1 MTPLP
6 CDPRSS
12 ALPPAPDGYEYRR
25 RVHNGDKYQTTGLF
39 RRGAPQGTLEH
50 LVSAPAL
57 VLDCDLANYELPNG
71 TKDEIDAR
79 KAVLRAL
86 SQAELDTRLEPLA
99 PRIAEVVTQICGAP
113 PTRIVSSGYGVHV
126 YLWLTEA
133 DSLRVA
139 EVRSANKAL
148 MLRVNAEAGFH
159 LADPAVHDAGT
170 RILRIPG
177 TSNTKN
183 KAVPRPVVVLQ
194 SHDTTHDLERW
205 LTVAPAKASTPA
217 PAPAPAPAKA
227 KAKAKAVAPA
237 PAETA
242 PAETADPFADAFA
255 RPAKALAWM
264 LAEEEFFRWAQAHPE
279 KVGRESWRGA
289 ATNIA
294 FLLGEGGRAAF
305 HTFSALDPKQYDAQA
320 CDQFYTDALR
330 SAESHG
336 PITYATL
343 AACGDWPG
351 PAPEGERSPAFF
363 ASRMVRP
370 APAPAY
376 ADPTDDA
383 ARNAMT
389 VQLNKKNIPVND
401 LINIT
406 VIFRL
411 DPNYGAHLRY
421 NVRKNRVEWRGEPCG
436 KKEIARAHSYL
447 KRAYGCTFYRPWV
460 AEAMTDIAEEHAY
473 DPVEE
478 YLNERALWDG
488 APRRKWFLN
497 VLGAEPTPL
506 NMAYLTCFL
515 VGAVARALDK
525 NKLGVQMDTAL
536 ILKGPQGVGKTS
548 IFRALGGAFHRGSRI
563 DLNSKDRFSAV
574 RGPWIVEWTE
584 LDETTSNAQPGSI
597 KEFLT
602 TMVDSYRP
610 LYVNDEVEA
619 PRRCVIVGTTNE
631 DQFLRDGTGSRRF
644 HVIETKDEV
653 DTSLI
658 TAMRDQIWG
667 EAVHL
672 YRSGTKWWLTKEENE
687 LRAGASDTFQVEEVW
702 EDRVRKYVN
711 ESSVNRRGEEK
722 LYEITAD
729 EILTNCISKEVAH
742 WSTKDRTRIGYI
754 LKGLGFSRT
763 KVKGENSQYMRP
775 RPAGNVVPLR
785 PIYIPPEA
793 PSPLRPIYIPPEAPS
808 HRATPLP
815 KE

>member
-1 MTPLP
+1 
-6 CDPRSS
+6 
-12 ALPPAPDGYEYRR
+12 
-25 RVHNGDKYQTTGLF
+25 
-39 RRGAPQGTLEH
+39 
-50 LVSAPAL
+50 
-57 VLDCDLANYELPNG
+57 
-71 TKDEIDAR
+71 
-79 KAVLRAL
+79 
-86 SQAELDTRLEPLA
+86 
-99 PRIAEVVTQICGAP
+99 
-113 PTRIVSSGYGVHV
+113 
-126 YLWLTEA
+126 
-133 DSLRVA
+133 
-139 EVRSANKAL
+139 
-148 MLRVNAEAGFH
+148 
-159 LADPAVHDAGT
+159 
-170 RILRIPG
+170 
-177 TSNTKN
+177 
-183 KAVPRPVVVLQ
+183 
-194 SHDTTHDLERW
+194 
-205 LTVAPAKASTPA
+205 
-217 PAPAPAPAKA
+217 
-227 KAKAKAVAPA
+227 
-237 PAETA
+237 
-242 PAETADPFADAFA
+242 
-255 RPAKALAWM
+255 
-264 LAEEEFFRWAQAHPE
+264 
-279 KVGRESWRGA
+279 
-289 ATNIA
+289 
-294 FLLGEGGRAAF
+294 
-305 HTFSALDPKQYDAQA
+305 
-320 CDQFYTDALR
+320 
-330 SAESHG
+330 
-336 PITYATL
+336 
-343 AACGDWPG
+343 
-351 PAPEGERSPAFF
+351 
-363 ASRMVRP
+363 
-370 APAPAY
+370 
-376 ADPTDDA
+376 
-383 ARNAMT
+383 MT

-488 APRRKWFLN
+488 TPRREWFLN
-497 VLGAEPTPL
+497 VLGAEQTPL
-506 NMAYLTCFL
+506 NVAYLTCFL

-548 IFRALGGAFHRGSRI
+548 IFRALGGTFHRGSRI

-584 LDETTSNAQPGSI
+584 LDETTSNAQQGSI

-711 ESSVNRRGEEK
+711 ESVARRGEEK

-763 KVKGENSQYMRP
+763 KVKGENSQYTRP

-793 PSPLRPIYIPPEAPS
+793 PSR
-808 HRATPLP
+808 RATPQP